1 MSWKDKGT
9 PFELTKRTWQATKG
23 DWSFTPSPDKI
34 TYNEGN
40 VISSRDKGF
49 VRVPRFYIDLEAG
62 GPRTCRKKNNL
73 LGRMERSTLRWDLR
87 WPPLHVGFV
96 LYCGDL

>member
-49 VRVPRFYIDLEAG
+49 V
-62 GPRTCRKKNNL
+62 
-73 LGRMERSTLRWDLR
+73 
-87 WPPLHVGFV
+87 
-96 LYCGDL
+96 